1 LATTGLVLSSICFF
15 IPWAFLFRWTFR
27 ICVWLFL
34 GPWMKLVDIFFVE
47 NTDDMTAYERK
58 IKTEADYKKRYEL
71 ILGESRVRRLLTEY
85 SMKLH
90 DMEKYMFG
98 QVCKSSFY
106 LLNLKRVFTTFFLSF
121 SFLLLTDLNSNLQ

>member
-1 LATTGLVLSSICFF
+1 
-15 IPWAFLFRWTFR
+15 
-27 ICVWLFL
+27 
-34 GPWMKLVDIFFVE
+34 MKLVDIFFVE

-71 ILGESRVRRLLTEY
+71 ILGESRVRILLTEY
-85 SMKLH
+85 SMKLD